1 MFCADGKSVP
11 DDDVALIPELS
22 SLATITEAELRKIIM
37 SSNSKSCHLDPLPT
51 SLLKECLDCLIP
63 TLTRIV
69 NLSIASHSF
78 PLNLKSATVV
88 PLLKKPSLDSND
100 LKNYRPV
107 SNLPYISKIIEKC
120 VVKQLNTHLSEN
132 ALHPPLQSA
141 YRQHHSTETAIV
153 KVVND
158 VLCAMDSKKCV
169 LLVMLDLSAAF
180 DTVDHE
186 VLFHRLN
193 HSFGITGSALK
204 WLQSYFSDRSQ
215 CVNING
221 TSSSPKPLGCGLP
234 QGSVIGPFDF
244 PPYIAPVF
252 AIAKKHGISI
262 HMYADDT
269 QLYFEFDVR
278 EEHAARLKMEACIL
292 EIRHWM
298 SNNFLKLNEA
308 KTEYMVIGSQHLAS
322 QLQTVSEITIGDA
335 VIPAASSAKNIGAVI
350 DKRLSMVQQ
359 ISNVCRSCYIQLR
372 DISQIRPYITQDYAA
387 ILVHSLVVS
396 KLDGMNSILCGIPEY
411 LIQRLQLVQNNAARL
426 VTCTKKHDS
435 IRHHLLHL
443 HWLPVQYRIKYKI
456 LLLTYKSIHG
466 QGPSYI
472 RDMLH
477 PYVPCR
483 TLRSSEQNL
492 LIEPHMRLKTIG
504 DRAFSASAPRLWNKL
519 PESLRSCAALD
530 TFKGLLKTHLFKEA
544 VKSQYFD

>member
-1 MFCADGKSVP
+1 
-11 DDDVALIPELS
+11 
-22 SLATITEAELRKIIM
+22 
-37 SSNSKSCHLDPLPT
+37 
-51 SLLKECLDCLIP
+51 
-63 TLTRIV
+63 
-69 NLSIASHSF
+69 
-78 PLNLKSATVV
+78 
-88 PLLKKPSLDSND
+88 
-100 LKNYRPV
+100 
-107 SNLPYISKIIEKC
+107 
-120 VVKQLNTHLSEN
+120 
-132 ALHPPLQSA
+132 
-141 YRQHHSTETAIV
+141 
-153 KVVND
+153 
-158 VLCAMDSKKCV
+158 
-169 LLVMLDLSAAF
+169 
-180 DTVDHE
+180 
-186 VLFHRLN
+186 
-193 HSFGITGSALK
+193 
-204 WLQSYFSDRSQ
+204 
-215 CVNING
+215 
-221 TSSSPKPLGCGLP
+221 
-234 QGSVIGPFDF
+234 
-244 PPYIAPVF
+244 
-252 AIAKKHGISI
+252 
-262 HMYADDT
+262 
-269 QLYFEFDVR
+269 
-278 EEHAARLKMEACIL
+278 MEACIL

-322 QLQTVSEITIGDA
+322 QLQTVLEITIGDA
-335 VIPAASSAKNIGAVI
+335 VIPATSSAKNIGAVI

-387 ILVHSLVVS
+387 TLVHSLVVS

-544 VKSQYFD
+544 VKSQFFD